1 MKLRLPLPRI
11 GKSLELQQYPQRIF
25 RRSKVRLLYLEY
37 WMRREERKYTLS
49 LRMELSRK
57 KSYMPVLGAY
67 MTQTRFYLRSR
78 KTVLCLEVS
87 IEGLMFRFSTLKWQ
101 NYEALVYP
109 VLLFKILF
117 YSLRN
122 LSKIPFTNFG
132 EPASEYLLQSSIISF
147 INISLG
153 VLKSWYSVY
162 QSKKIAWSTIS
173 ISS

>member
-1 MKLRLPLPRI
+1 MCSLLWSVGWKEWEKNLRLLRWRSNKKTRDSHMFWEASCWR
-11 GKSLELQQYPQRIF
+11 KSLVVQDWRKFHTEWSSP
-25 RRSKVRLLYLEY
+25 SKENIDLN
-37 WMRREERKYTLS
+37 
-49 LRMELSRK
+49 
-57 KSYMPVLGAY
+57 G
-67 MTQTRFYLRSR
+67 
-78 KTVLCLEVS
+78 KTMKHWFIRC
-87 IEGLMFRFSTLKWQ
+87 FF
-101 NYEALVYP
+101 
-109 VLLFKILF
+109 FKILI

-122 LSKIPFTNFG
+122 LSKIQLTNFG